1 MPYKMEENTEIE
13 YCEICN
19 EKLELEDEE
28 VVHME
33 CLRKIMDED

>member
-1 MPYKMEENTEIE
+1 MEENVDIE

-19 EKLELEDEE
+19 EKLELDDEE

-33 CLRKIMDED
+33 CLLKLMEED